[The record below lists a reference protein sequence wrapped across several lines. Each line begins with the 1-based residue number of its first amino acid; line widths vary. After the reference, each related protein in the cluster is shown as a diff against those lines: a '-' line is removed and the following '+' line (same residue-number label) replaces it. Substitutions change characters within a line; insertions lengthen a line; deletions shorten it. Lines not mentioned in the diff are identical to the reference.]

1 MTRIEDLD
9 IKNDYH
15 IDYSGLVP
23 SRVPKRYSFTSN
35 VLLEPPR
42 NLLEIPYIIK
52 FPQAF
57 VEKSILNHPDRGCEE
72 FISDSVNHNK
82 KFMELYINYP

>member
-35 VLLEPPR
+35 VLF
-42 NLLEIPYIIK
+42 EIPYIIK